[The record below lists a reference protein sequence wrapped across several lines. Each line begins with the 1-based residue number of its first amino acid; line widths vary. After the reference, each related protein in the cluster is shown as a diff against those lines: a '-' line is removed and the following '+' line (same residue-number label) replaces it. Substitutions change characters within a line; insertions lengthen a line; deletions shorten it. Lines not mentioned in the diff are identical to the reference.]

1 MSETYVVFLKATLI
15 LLGAAGVRLAL
26 HRRSAAARHAA
37 TALAVA
43 ALLVLPAL
51 ARLVPRVEV
60 RVLENAPP
68 AVALVAWIWAA
79 GTAFALGRLLLGLV
93 LAFRT
98 VQRARPVDDIWS
110 SLLHEAASTIGVG
123 RKVRVL
129 ESDGV
134 AVPIVWSA
142 WRPTV
147 LVPPE
152 AHAWPN
158 DRKRA
163 LLMHELAHVARH
175 DWLVQLLA
183 GIIRALYWPHPLAW
197 WAMRRLRRDAERASD
212 DRVVAAGVPAADL
225 ADHLL
230 AVARALHDG
239 SPRPLSAATAAAD
252 RSNLH
257 ERVLALLDAQTPRR
271 APTSRALKASGLAA
285 FAALSV
291 LASLQPVGAVA
302 DVLSTAASVLG
313 QSPLAFNLDLPPS
326 PAPKPAP
333 ITIAPPKTRRPAPG
347 PAASPAAPDA
357 VSVAPP
363 VGGPDGAPAS
373 LPAAA
378 PAPAPARV
386 IAPPPLVVRIGV
398 DLVQLDA
405 VVTDGGRH
413 VTDLAAADFEV
424 RQDGRAQRIVSVQ
437 YVNTASAPTRGD
449 SRAPLKPE
457 NVRRSIVLVVN
468 DLMIAFEHYPRL
480 RESLHRFVDEQMGE
494 GDLVAVLRI
503 GSDLGLLQQFT
514 TDKRVLHAAIDEARY
529 RLRDRW
535 PGVTDFNPGRPDFGR
550 ARILSGPSLRPFYTR
565 YEEEHR
571 ITQTTFALRTIV
583 EGLRYLPGR
592 KSVVFLSGS
601 MILRARPGEPN
612 DWALHEQSLQDVADA
627 ANRSSVVVYG
637 IDPRGVHSNMVAMR
651 VLGTTAIVAEGSG
664 GEVFSSN
671 DITASLNSVLEDQQ
685 GYYLIGYEPEAAS
698 FGGDKRRA
706 DFHKLQVRVKRPGLR
721 VRSRRGFIG
730 VPDEVAVPDREGSDP
745 LVAAAVS
752 PFPRTALPI
761 RLTSLYGR
769 DDKEGYVVRSL
780 VHVDGGA
787 IGFVPADH
795 GAQSARFELKAL
807 VVDGNGFT
815 RGELLRE
822 VAVPVPGD
830 GIEAARRTGV
840 VLQFDVPLKEAGAY
854 QVRAVVRDT
863 ASGRIGSA
871 AAFVP
876 VPNLKE
882 RRLAISDIAVQAAGV
897 TASGPPDNSAVLRRF
912 APGDKVSYGFA
923 VYNATRDGGSRRE
936 PLRYAWRLLRNGE
949 PVVDGTNEDI
959 TPGATTATRGVV
971 VAGTLEIPRQLASG
985 EYQLEATVIDPL
997 ATASRRSAT
1006 RQVALQIVD

>member
-60 RVLENAPP
+60 RVLESTPP

-98 VQRARPVDDIWS
+98 VQRARPVDDTWS
-110 SLLHEAASTIGVG
+110 SLLHEAASSIGVG
-123 RKVRVL
+123 RTVRLL

-152 AHAWPN
+152 AYAWPN

-183 GIIRALYWPHPLAW
+183 GVIRALYWPHPLAW

-239 SPRPLSAATAAAD
+239 SPRPLTAATAAAD

-313 QSPLAFNLDLPPS
+313 QSPLAFRLDLPPS

-333 ITIAPPKTRRPAPG
+333 ITIAPPETHRSEPV

-357 VSVAPP
+357 ARVAPP
-363 VGGPDGAPAS
+363 VAGPDAIPAPSPAGA
-373 LPAAA
+373 LAAA
-378 PAPAPARV
+378 PAPAPARA

-437 YVNTASAPTRGD
+437 YVNTASAPARGD

-468 DLMIAFEHYPRL
+468 DLMIDFEHYPRL
-480 RESLHRFVDEQMGE
+480 RESLHRFVDDQMGE

-535 PGVTDFNPGRPDFGR
+535 PGVTDFNPGRPDFGQ
-550 ARILSGPSLRPFYTR
+550 ARVLHDLHLRPFYTR
-565 YEEEHR
+565 YEEERR
-571 ITQTTFALRTIV
+571 ISQTASALRTIV

-592 KSVVFLSGS
+592 KSVVLVSGS

-612 DWALHEQSLQDVADA
+612 DWALYEQSLQDVADA
-627 ANRSSVVVYG
+627 ANRSSVVIYG
-637 IDPRGVHSNMVAMR
+637 IDPRGVHPNTVALR

-671 DITASLNSVLEDQQ
+671 DITDSLNRVLDDQQ

-698 FGGDKRRA
+698 FGDDKRRA

-721 VRSRRGFIG
+721 VRSRHGFIG
-730 VPDEVAVPDREGSDP
+730 VPDDVAVPDREGSDP

-769 DDKEGYVVRSL
+769 GDKEGYVVRSL
-780 VHVDGGA
+780 VHVEGGA

-795 GAQSARFELKAL
+795 GARSARFELKAL

-822 VAVPVPGD
+822 IAVPVPGD
-830 GIEAARRTGV
+830 DVEAVRHAGV

-871 AAFVP
+871 AEFVP

-882 RRLAISDIAVQAAGV
+882 RRLAMSDIAVQAAGV
-897 TASGPPDNSAVLRRF
+897 TAGGPPDNSAVLRRF
-912 APGDKVSYGFA
+912 APGRQGLVRLRRLQRHARRGQPPRA
-923 VYNATRDGGSRRE
+923 AALRLAPAPQRRTGRGRRE
-936 PLRYAWRLLRNGE
+936 
-949 PVVDGTNEDI
+949 
-959 TPGATTATRGVV
+959 
-971 VAGTLEIPRQLASG
+971 Q
-985 EYQLEATVIDPL
+985 
-997 ATASRRSAT
+997 
-1006 RQVALQIVD
+1006 